1 MYKVFFNASSISLC
15 SKNEILLK
23 HNNIQATEI
32 KEHTHLLQLITG
44 LEQNKNR
51 ENIVIS
57 GDNIAELWK
66 NFKKEFIQIKAA
78 GGIVTDS
85 HNRILVIKRLGYWD
99 LPKGK
104 IEKRETKKEA
114 AIREV
119 EEECG
124 ISGIEAKKEIG
135 SVFHIYRSPF
145 HPEPNNLVL
154 KETTWFEMFYPGNG
168 TPQPQTSESIEE
180 VRWMKINELDD
191 FFSSTYPNLIEL
203 VEKYLNSSSI

>member
-15 SKNEILLK
+15 HKNEISPK
-23 HNNIQATEI
+23 HNNIQVVEI
-32 KEHTHLLQLITG
+32 KEHTPLSALIKE
-44 LEQNKNR
+44 LEQNKTR
-51 ENIVIS
+51 KNIVIR
-57 GDNIAELWK
+57 GDNIAEQWK

-78 GGIVTDS
+78 GGIVSDAR
-85 HNRILVIKRLGYWD
+85 NRILVIKRLGYWD

-104 IEKRETKKEA
+104 IEKRETTKEA

-124 ISGIEAKKEIG
+124 ISGIEAKKKIG

-154 KETTWFEMFYPGNG
+154 KETIWFEMFYPGNE
-168 TPQPQTSESIEE
+168 TPQPQTGESIEE
-180 VRWMKINELDD
+180 VRWMKKNELDN
-191 FFSSTYPNLIEL
+191 FFSNTYPNLVEL
-203 VEKYLNSSSI
+203 MENYLNSSSI